1 MPGYGLMLSDSP
13 RFNASRRYG
22 WVLLSFGAGFAL
34 LGLLLLGL
42 SLGRAGALLRYLGGG
57 VASFAVPRALGYLGA
72 ALCAAAAAFLSSAI
86 LCVARQRHLA
96 AELSARGPPA
106 AASPPGGTD
115 NAAVQPA
122 WRSAISWLLSRLQSW
137 IRAPEWIGRWPPPLI
152 ATLFAALALTGVIA
166 VWRLPVEPAFDP
178 LTLKLV
184 GAALVAAAFPL
195 LALERYYATLSAELL
210 PEAPQLERL
219 LRLPLTACLALA
231 LELILRSI
239 GFAWALRLER
249 LTGVL
254 IGIVSLEVLL
264 RCVVVV
270 FVPIA
275 PIERRQSLADSAI
288 AGAVLRLRPPSLR
301 SINIAVRSQLGIDL
315 SRSWALGFIQKAAL
329 PVLLGIGL
337 FAWGV
342 TGVTTLRI
350 DQRGIYER
358 FGVPVAVFGPGL
370 HFHLPW
376 PLGAIRPTELGVVHL
391 LPIEFL
397 LPGGAEAA
405 RSSNVGGDE
414 SQKLVAAE
422 ALAPRS
428 ANRLWTDDHPFEGSY
443 IIASEEGG
451 RQSFQLVNIDMAV
464 MYRVGLSEDAARDA
478 AYRVTGIDELIQ
490 ALSGQLL
497 VRYFTHNTLLDLLGQ
512 SRETFSRQFQSAL
525 QEQLDHFATGVEAI
539 GVSVEA
545 IHPPPGAADAYHDV
559 QAAEIIATTQISLR
573 RGESSRTLKSAQ
585 RLAGADRNEAVAAAA
600 ERVSEAQSQSVLFA
614 ADRQAY
620 AQDGYPFLL
629 ERWLDDVAKG
639 LAGSRVVLID
649 HRLAPQNIPAL
660 DLRAVGGLAAG
671 DILPAA
677 APFAPPPAGP
687 QTPAGPPVPT
697 GEPLEEDER

>member
-1 MPGYGLMLSDSP
+1 MLSDSP

-22 WVLLSFGAGFAL
+22 WVLVSFGAGFAF
-34 LGLLLLGL
+34 LGLLLLSLG
-42 SLGRAGALLRYLGGG
+42 LGRAATLIQYLNAWMPG
-57 VASFAVPRALGYLGA
+57 FAVPRALGYLGA
-72 ALCAAAAAFLSSAI
+72 ALCSTGAAFLSSAI
-86 LCVARQRHLA
+86 LSFARQRHLA
-96 AELSARGPPA
+96 AEINARAQPTGLIGPATVESAAGRPPWR
-106 AASPPGGTD
+106 
-115 NAAVQPA
+115 AAV
-122 WRSAISWLLSRLQSW
+122 SWLVSRLQSW
-137 IRAPEWIGRWPPPLI
+137 IGDPELIARWPPPLI
-152 ATLFAALALTGVIA
+152 AALFGAVGLAGVIA
-166 VWRLPVEPAFDP
+166 IWRLPAEPAFDP

-184 GAALVAAAFPL
+184 GAALIAAAFPL

-231 LELILRSI
+231 LDLILRSI
-239 GFAWALRLER
+239 GFGWAIRVER

-254 IGIVSLEVLL
+254 IGIVSLELLL

-275 PIERRQSLADSAI
+275 PIERRRSLADSGI

-301 SINIAVRSQLGIDL
+301 SLNIAVRSQLGIDL

-337 FAWGV
+337 FAWAV
-342 TGVTTLRI
+342 TGVTALRI

-376 PLGAIRPTELGVVHL
+376 PLGAIRTTELGVVHL

-405 RSSNVGGDE
+405 RSSNVGGDGT
-414 SQKLVAAE
+414 QKLVAAE
-422 ALAPRS
+422 ALAPKS
-428 ANRLWTDDHPFEGSY
+428 ADRLWTDDHPFEGSY

-464 MYRVGLSEDAARDA
+464 MYRVGLSEQAARDA

-497 VRYFTHNTLLDLLGQ
+497 VRYFTHNSLLDLLGQ
-512 SRETFSRQFQSAL
+512 SRETFSRQFQTAL

-545 IHPPPGAADAYHDV
+545 IHPPPGAANAYHDV

-600 ERVSEAQSQSVLFA
+600 ERVTGAQSQSVLFA

-639 LAGSRVVLID
+639 LVGSRLVLID

-660 DLRAVGGLAAG
+660 DLRGLGSQASG

-677 APFAPPPAGP
+677 GPLAPPPPTAGP
-687 QTPAGPPVPT
+687 QSPTGPPVPT